1 MEDSSHRFVV
11 QHFKGEVDNPYT
23 ERYEAPK
30 SAEEQLENYLNQMD
44 FSKEEIV
51 QISHGYTSRKYPNVN
66 VFPVEELGILLITK
80 KLKSHEK
87 TDRKN

>member
-51 QISHGYTSRKYPNVN
+51 QISHGYTSRNYPSRNYPN

-80 KLKSHEK
+80 KLRMY
-87 TDRKN
+87 DNG